1 VHTVLCVLY
10 TYTVGMHQVQSH
22 IRNAPRKIIRCIE
35 IKFVLNSMIS
45 DLQPMKNLVCLCAC
59 VLLLTI
65 SVSSLHAQKKNSSPF
80 KVIVLAEKGGLH
92 RPYVDAALAWLAGE
106 GKAKNFTFDVF
117 ENAEKITDA
126 FLSQYQLF
134 IQLDYPPYMWSD
146 SAKASFE
153 RYINEGRGG
162 WIGFHHA
169 SLLGEFDGYAMW
181 PWFHQFMGSI
191 RFKNYIA
198 TFVSAT
204 AHVEDKKHPVMRNI
218 PAKFFIEKE
227 EFYTYD
233 ANPRPNV
240 HVLASVDESTYS
252 PNSDVKMG
260 DHPII
265 WTNPRVKARNVYIF
279 MGHSPV
285 LFNSKDYKTLFS
297 NAIDWASQK

>member
-1 VHTVLCVLY
+1 MKKIYLLCV
-10 TYTVGMHQVQSH
+10 
-22 IRNAPRKIIRCIE
+22 C
-35 IKFVLNSMIS
+35 
-45 DLQPMKNLVCLCAC
+45 
-59 VLLLTI
+59 
-65 SVSSLHAQKKNSSPF
+65 SVFLMMSLSRAWAQKNKSPKF
-80 KVIVLAEKGGLH
+80 KVIVMAEMGDRH
-92 RPYVDAALAWLAGE
+92 RPYVDAALAWLEGE
-106 GKAKNFTFDVF
+106 AKTKNFTVDHI
-117 ENAEKITDA
+117 ENAEKINDA

-134 IQLDYPPYMWSD
+134 IQLNYPPYMWSD

-169 SLLGEFDGYAMW
+169 TLLGEFDGYAMW

-204 AHVEDKKHPVMRNI
+204 ANVEDKKHPVMKNI

-233 ANPRPNV
+233 ASPRPNV
-240 HVLASVDESTYS
+240 HVLASVDESTYA

-260 DHPII
+260 DHPIV
-265 WTNPRVKARNVYIF
+265 WTNTKVKARNVYIF
-279 MGHSPV
+279 MGHDPV

-297 NAIDWASQK
+297 NAIAWASQK